1 MDTNTI
7 LLVALIALILIGAF
21 AVYRRKV
28 NMRFKIPGVEM
39 KLDATNDPTRPPATT
54 PPTARSGIFRNWSIG
69 KTRIEVKGS
78 EAIADNRSVG
88 DTELKADA
96 TVSLAAHQLRVPSI
110 SRSLNNFP

>member
-1 MDTNTI
+1 MDTNSI

-21 AVYRRKV
+21 TVYRRRV

-39 KLDATNDPTRPPATT
+39 KLDAANDPTPTT
-54 PPTARSGIFRNWSIG
+54 TTSPHTARSGIFRNWSIG
-69 KTRIEVKGS
+69 KTRMEVRGS

-96 TVSLAAHQLRVPSI
+96 TSSQPPTTA
-110 SRSLNNFP
+110 SRPKRK